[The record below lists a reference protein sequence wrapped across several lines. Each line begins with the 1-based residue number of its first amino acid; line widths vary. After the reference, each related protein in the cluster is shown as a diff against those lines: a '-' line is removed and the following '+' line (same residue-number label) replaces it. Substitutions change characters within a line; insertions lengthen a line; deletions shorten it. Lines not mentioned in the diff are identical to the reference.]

1 MKGEMGNMIKHDQ
14 ESQTLFLHVDIN
26 AYFATMLQQE
36 NPRLRNQPVGVVK
49 SEGRTCIIASSKEA
63 KKLGVK
69 TGMSRADAQQR
80 CPDLIIVP
88 AVFSL
93 YSDTTHRFISLLQR
107 LTPYVEIF
115 SLDEAFIRFQDQK
128 EMWKTPE
135 CLAEHIQKE
144 IQQELGS
151 WVTCNIGI
159 ASTRILAKMA
169 GETAEKGT
177 IRIITS
183 DQVLGL
189 LASTSF
195 EDTCGVGVR
204 LARKLRHLGI
214 TQPLQL
220 LLESDDQ
227 LRSLVGGFWAKELKK
242 MARGVDPEFLE
253 RVGESQISEDAV
265 KSISRSIT
273 LLSLS
278 NTDHEILATLQNLTQ
293 EAVYKLRRLHLSGRY
308 FSISLE
314 GSHQSQ
320 KTERKRSHITLK
332 TPLCHL
338 EKIGMLVQSLYRSID
353 RTIPVIR
360 CRVVIGLLEP
370 IQSVQPSLF
379 DAWVKHEAIN
389 LAVEN
394 IQERYGIYSISSAR
408 MINTAV
414 IQPEVTG
421 YLGDKAFFFRN
432 HE

>member
-1 MKGEMGNMIKHDQ
+1 MKDNQIENIQ
-14 ESQTLFLHVDIN
+14 SQPETYFLHVDIN

-36 NPRLRNQPVGVVK
+36 NPRLRNQPVGIVK
-49 SEGRTCIIASSKEA
+49 SEGRTCIIAASKEA

-69 TGMSRADAQQR
+69 TGMSRADAQQL
-80 CPDLIIVP
+80 CPQLIIVP

-93 YSDTTHRFISLLQR
+93 YSDTTHRFIYVLQK
-107 LTPYVEIF
+107 LTPNVEVF
-115 SLDEAFIRFQDQK
+115 SLDEAFIRFQNQTA
-128 EMWKTPE
+128 MWKTPE
-135 CLAEHIQKE
+135 YLAEQIQKE
-144 IQQELGS
+144 IKRELGS

-169 GETAEKGT
+169 GETAEKGSIRT
-177 IRIITS
+177 IS
-183 DQVLGL
+183 PDQVFGL

-195 EDTCGVGVR
+195 EDTCGIGR
-204 LARKLRHLGI
+204 GLTRKLRHLGI

-242 MARGVDPEFLE
+242 MAQGLDPEFLKK
-253 RVGESQISEDAV
+253 VGESQVNEHTV

-278 NTDHEILATLQNLTQ
+278 DTDHEILATLQNLTQ
-293 EAVYKLRRLHLSGRY
+293 EAVYKLRRLHLSGRF

-314 GSHQSQ
+314 GSHQMQ
-320 KTERKRSHITLK
+320 KTERKRAYITTK
-332 TPLCHL
+332 TPFCHL
-338 EKIGMLVQSLYRSID
+338 EKISMIVRSLYKSID

-370 IQSVQPSLF
+370 SQSVQPSLF
-379 DAWVKHEAIN
+379 DTWFKHESVN
-389 LAVEN
+389 LAIES

-408 MINTAV
+408 MISSEI

-432 HE
+432 H